1 MQRPLWLP
9 IVTLLLWGLILSGCA
24 TAQPAPASDG
34 GDTTQP
40 VADASMDGDR
50 AQTVIFDI
58 DQGTVP
64 DPNLWN
70 PFAPSRRLE
79 HGLMQAMA
87 EPLVILNYET
97 GEYMP
102 WLAASVEAND
112 DSAVWTITLREGIT
126 WSDGEA
132 FDADDVIFTVNL
144 ATSGGDLQIQS
155 FDGLESVEKVD
166 DLTIQFNLAG
176 PDVRFV
182 DANIATKQGG
192 GFIVVPEHL
201 WANVED
207 PTTFTFSEPVFTG
220 PYVLESASE
229 NEFVY
234 VRNDD
239 WWGAATGFQDL
250 PAPQKLVW
258 TAYGNEEA
266 RTAAMGQGE
275 LDSLMSV
282 NLGAFLALKQLN
294 SNVTGWTDGLPY
306 TWVDPCA
313 RNLEFNHPKAPWD
326 DADMRLA
333 INYAVNRDQ
342 IIDIA
347 YEGST
352 TASMSFL
359 PAFPPLQRYV
369 DAAEAAGLYDT
380 YPIMIHDADQA
391 KAIIESKG
399 YVLNESSGY
408 YEKDGEELATSI
420 TSFDDTEFNDTA
432 SLIVEQLQAIGI
444 NASHSIQP
452 IPEFIEN
459 LLGAGFDMY
468 VFFGACGS
476 ATEPW
481 QSMNAYNVS
490 HVPEDAS
497 EQVGGFYANAPRWN
511 TETAAAYSAIV
522 DQIRDLPL
530 NDAAVEPLFI
540 EAMDLWLSE
549 LPAVPLVEAVK
560 LVPFDS
566 TYWTNWPTS
575 ENNYVQP
582 ATWWQS
588 AHVIIHNLEAVK

>member
-1 MQRPLWLP
+1 MRKHFYISL
-9 IVTLLLWGLILSGCA
+9 TALLLLAVAVVGCA
-24 TAQPAPASDG
+24 APAPAGESAA
-34 GDTTQP
+34 
-40 VADASMDGDR
+40 ADAPAETAPEAMDSER
-50 AQTVIFDI
+50 VSTVIFDI
-58 DQGTVP
+58 DQGPVA
-64 DPNLWN
+64 DPTLWN
-70 PFAPSRRLE
+70 PFAPSRRLD

-102 WLAASVEAND
+102 WLAESVVAND
-112 DSAVWTITLREGIT
+112 DSSAWTIALREGIT

-132 FDADDVIFTVNL
+132 FDADDLIFTVNL
-144 ATSGGDLQIQS
+144 ATSGGDLQIAS
-155 FDGLESVEKVD
+155 FEGMESVEKID
-166 DLTIQFNLAG
+166 DLTVQFNLAG
-176 PDVRFV
+176 PDVRFI
-182 DANIATKQGG
+182 DANISTKQGG
-192 GFIVVPEHL
+192 GLIVVPEHL
-201 WANVED
+201 WASVED

-220 PYVLESASE
+220 PYLLESASE

-234 VRNDD
+234 VRDD
-239 WWGAATGFQDL
+239 EWWGAAAGFQDL
-250 PAPQKLVW
+250 PAPAKLVW

-282 NLGAFLALKQLN
+282 NLGAFLALRQLN
-294 SNVTGWTDGLPY
+294 TNVTGWTDGLPF
-306 TWVDPCA
+306 TWIDPCA
-313 RNLEFNHPKAPWD
+313 RNLEFNHTKAPWD
-326 DADMRLA
+326 DAEMRMAVNYA
-333 INYAVNRDQ
+333 INREQ
-342 IIDIA
+342 IIEIA

-352 TASMSFL
+352 TASNSFL
-359 PAFPPLQRYV
+359 PSFPPLQRYI
-369 DAAEAAGLYDT
+369 DAAADAGLYDT
-380 YPIMIHDADQA
+380 YPIMTSDADQA

-408 YEKDGEELATSI
+408 YEKDGEELATNV

-432 SLIVEQLQAIGI
+432 SLIVEQLQAVGI
-444 NASHSIQP
+444 NATHDIQP
-452 IPEFIEN
+452 IPEFVDS
-459 LLGAGFDMY
+459 LLGAGFDLY

-511 TETAAAYSAIV
+511 SEIASEYSAIV

-530 NDAAVEPLFI
+530 NDAAVEPLFV
-540 EAMDLWLSE
+540 EAMELWLSE
-549 LPAVPLVEAVK
+549 LPAIPLVQAVK
-560 LVPFDS
+560 LVPFDT
-566 TYWTNWPTS
+566 TYWTNWPTA

-588 AHVIIHNLEAVK
+588 AHVIIHNLEASQ

>member
-1 MQRPLWLP
+1 
-9 IVTLLLWGLILSGCA
+9 
-24 TAQPAPASDG
+24 
-34 GDTTQP
+34 
-40 VADASMDGDR
+40 
-50 AQTVIFDI
+50 
-58 DQGTVP
+58 
-64 DPNLWN
+64 
-70 PFAPSRRLE
+70 
-79 HGLMQAMA
+79 MQAMA

-112 DSAVWTITLREGIT
+112 DSSVWTMTLREGIT
-126 WSDGEA
+126 WSDGET

-166 DLTIQFNLAG
+166 DLTIQFNLSA
-176 PDVRFV
+176 PDVRFI

-192 GFIVVPEHL
+192 GFIVVPEHI
-201 WANVED
+201 WADVED
-207 PTTFTFSEPVFTG
+207 PTTFTFSEPIFTG
-220 PYVLESASE
+220 PYLLESASE

-239 WWGAATGFQDL
+239 WWGVAAGFQDL

-294 SNVTGWTDGLPY
+294 PNVTGWTDGLPY
-306 TWVDPCA
+306 TWIDPCA
-313 RNLEFNHPKAPWD
+313 RNLEFNHTKAPWD
-326 DADMRLA
+326 DPDMRLA
-333 INYAVNRDQ
+333 VNYAIDRDQ

-352 TASMSFL
+352 VASASFL
-359 PAFPPLQRYV
+359 PAFPPLQRYI
-369 DAAEAAGLYDT
+369 DAAEAAGLYEK
-380 YPIMIHDADQA
+380 YPIMTHDVAQA
-391 KAIIESKG
+391 KAIIEGKG
-399 YVLNESSGY
+399 YTLNESSGY
-408 YEKDGEELATSI
+408 YEKDGEELAASV

-432 SLIVEQLQAIGI
+432 SLIVEQLQAVGI
-444 NASHSIQP
+444 NATHSIQP
-452 IPEFIEN
+452 IPEFIDN

-490 HVPEDAS
+490 HLPADAG

-522 DQIRDLPL
+522 DQIHDLPL
-530 NDAAVEPLFI
+530 NDPQVEALFV

-549 LPAVPLVEAVK
+549 LPVVPLVQAVK
-560 LVPFDS
+560 LVPFDT
-566 TYWTNWPTS
+566 TYWSNWPTS

-588 AHVIIHNLEAVK
+588 AHVIIHNLEPAE